1 MLCRAGLA
9 ALAPDL
15 RQIVLDLLIH
25 NLAAKYRL
33 QFRSCQIREQ
43 MHLHL
48 HLLDMQRTEA
58 IQLLMLT

>member
-15 RQIVLDLLIH
+15 RQIVLDPLIH

-48 HLLDMQRTEA
+48 LDMQRTEA